1 MRYVLIDIAIHE
13 KQPDQVL
20 RWYDM
25 KPEDDVGGDRMDR
38 VATAVMEYATDRS
51 VGLWKKLAEWEISKS
66 SPPPTKR
73 RPVTCGSSRVCWSS
87 RDGRR
92 SGRPTSRD
100 SGPAM
105 QGSGAGGDLGNAR
118 RGAHR
123 EARAAVNAGS
133 VRIRRPSRLI
143 VQASGSS
150 STKSLGRK
158 GTGSILS
165 RHP

>member
-1 MRYVLIDIAIHE
+1 MRFLESGAFPWTEKDWPLPDTGLPPPAAPRGRELPMRYVLIDIAIHE

-25 KPEDDVGGDRMDR
+25 KPEDYVGADRMDR

-105 QGSGAGGDLGNAR
+105 QGSGA
-118 RGAHR
+118 
-123 EARAAVNAGS
+123 
-133 VRIRRPSRLI
+133 
-143 VQASGSS
+143 
-150 STKSLGRK
+150 
-158 GTGSILS
+158 
-165 RHP
+165 